1 MSTIISTIKAPAAI
15 GPYSQAVMET
25 KGGQLLFISGQLG
38 LQPENGE
45 LVAGVEAQANQALSN
60 MKAILAEA
68 GGTLK
73 NVIKTTIFLVD
84 MNDFTVVNKIYGEHF
99 ADFYPARSTVAVVAL
114 PKGAVFEIEAVAC
127 L

>member
-1 MSTIISTIKAPAAI
+1 MSTIINTSKAPAAI

-38 LQPENGE
+38 LMPETGE
-45 LVAGVEAQANQALSN
+45 LAEGISAQVEQAIMN
-60 MKAILAEA
+60 MTAILAEA

-73 NVIKTTIFLVD
+73 NVIKTTLFLTD
-84 MNDFTVVNKIYGEHF
+84 MADFAVVNKIYGEYF
-99 ADFYPARSTVAVVAL
+99 SEFYPARSTIAVKAL
-114 PKGAVFEIEAVAC
+114 PKGAIFEFEAVAC

>member
-1 MSTIISTIKAPAAI
+1 MSTIISTTKAPAAI

-38 LQPENGE
+38 LLPENGE
-45 LVAGVEAQANQALSN
+45 LATGIEAQANQALSN

-84 MNDFTVVNKIYGEHF
+84 MNDFAVVNKIYGEYF
-99 ADFYPARSTVAVVAL
+99 ADFYPARSTVAVSAL